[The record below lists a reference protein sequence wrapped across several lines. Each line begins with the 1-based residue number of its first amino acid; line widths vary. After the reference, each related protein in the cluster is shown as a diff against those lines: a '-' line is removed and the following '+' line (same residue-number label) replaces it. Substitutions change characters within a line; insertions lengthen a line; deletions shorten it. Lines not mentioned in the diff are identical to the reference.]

1 MNTVTQNQVTVNTEK
16 QDNLLRLPYF
26 VSVEQ
31 LSADDVLHL
40 LQRAQYFKN
49 GGEF

>member
-1 MNTVTQNQVTVNTEK
+1 MTTVSQKQVVVETEDK

-31 LSADDVLHL
+31 LSADDVLH
-40 LQRAQYFKN
+40 QPNTSRTAGKYQP
-49 GGEF
+49 